1 MRVILADISTKTIE
15 PKSLNTV
22 KDFKLSEEN
31 FKKFPL
37 LAWHQNNILPHVRQ
51 KNSD

>member
-22 KDFKLSEEN
+22 KDFKLSE
-31 FKKFPL
+31 K
-37 LAWHQNNILPHVRQ
+37 HQKITITRMAS
-51 KNSD
+51 K